1 MPRETFAAGLWVF
14 AQSEEK
20 FGGYNSAW
28 TVREQIAAAASVPGL
43 KGVELISPLHVSMST
58 VREVKAMLEDADLK
72 AVSVNPYVWT
82 EPQWKRGALTSP
94 DPQVR
99 RAAVD
104 RAKEAVEIGQVLGCR
119 RMDLWPGEDGF
130 DYLFQADYRDLW
142 EWTSQGVREIAEYD
156 PETLIGIEYKVEE
169 PRTHQLVSNAGKA
182 ALLGMMLGLP
192 NVGAYLDFGHALMAR
207 EVAAESV
214 VLLANARR
222 LMGVHV
228 NDNFAVADDDLMVGT
243 VNFWALLEFLMAIED
258 VGTDASNGGYDGWIT
273 LDIVPRQE
281 SATAGCTRSIEML
294 NTCYALLARLDRQAL
309 RAAQRELDAVE
320 TQRLVQKMLVG

>member
-1 MPRETFAAGLWVF
+1 MPRDSFAAGLWVF

-43 KGVELISPLHVSMST
+43 KGVELISPLHVSLAT
-58 VREVKAMLEDADLK
+58 VREVKTMLEDAGLT

-130 DYLFQADYRDLW
+130 DYLFQANYDELW
-142 EWTSQGVREIAEYD
+142 QWTSDGVREIAEYD

-182 ALLGMMLGLP
+182 ALLGMLLGLP

-207 EVAAESV
+207 EVPAETV
-214 VLLANARR
+214 VMLARAKR

-228 NDNFAVADDDLMVGT
+228 NDNFGVADDDLMVGT
-243 VNFWALLEFLMAIED
+243 VNFWALLEFLMAIDD
-258 VGTDASNGGYDGWIT
+258 VGYAGWIT
-273 LDIVPRQE
+273 LDIVPRRE
-281 SATAGCTRSIEML
+281 PATAGCARSIEML
-294 NTCYALLARLDRQAL
+294 KTCYALLARVDRAAL
-309 RAAQRELDAVE
+309 RAAQSELDAVE
-320 TQRLVQKMLVG
+320 TQRIVQRMLVAG